1 MADTDILTSFFI
13 IFSGAAVI
21 ATAALYTR
29 QPMLVAY
36 IALGAMLGPFGLGF
50 LNDTTLLANIAETG
64 IIFLLFLVGLDLP
77 TQKLKNM
84 LGESLLTALGTTVV
98 FFTAGAGIM
107 LGFGYSATEAAIVGI
122 GVTFSSTILGIKL
135 LPTTVLHHRHVGEI
149 VISLLLVQ
157 DLLAIIAILLIGY
170 LGAGPSQSNQELM
183 MLALGLPALIAG
195 ALVVVRLAI
204 LPLLAKFDA
213 FHEYIFLLAIGW
225 CLTIAFAAHSLGLS
239 FEIGGFIAGVSLA
252 TSPIAQYI
260 ANHLRP
266 LRDFFLVLFFFTVG
280 ASIDLGL
287 LGSLWMPITALAL
300 VVLLIK
306 PWTFQR
312 LLQAQGESPHT
323 AQEVGWRLG
332 QASEFSLLV
341 SYMALSAGLLGTAGA
356 TILQTATVAT
366 LLVNSYW
373 VVSRY
378 PNPIAADPALRRD

>member
-36 IALGAMLGPFGLGF
+36 IALGALLGPFGLGF

-84 LGESLLTALGTTVV
+84 LGESLLTALGTTAV
-98 FFTAGAGIM
+98 FFTAGAGVM

-204 LPLLAKFDA
+204 LPLLARFDA

-225 CLTIAFAAHSLGLS
+225 CLSIAFAAHSLGLS

-252 TSPIAQYI
+252 TSPIAQYV

-300 VVLLIK
+300 VVLLVK

-323 AQEVGWRLG
+323 AKEVGLRLG

>member
-1 MADTDILTSFFI
+1 MADTNILTSFFI

-36 IALGAMLGPFGLGF
+36 IALGAILGPFGLGF

-98 FFTAGAGIM
+98 FFTAGAGVM

-287 LGSLWMPITALAL
+287 LGSLWVPITALAL

>member
-1 MADTDILTSFFI
+1 MADTDILTSFFL
-13 IFSGAAVI
+13 IFAGAAVV
-21 ATAALYTR
+21 ATAALFTR

-36 IALGAMLGPFGLGF
+36 IILGALLGPYGMGL
-50 LNDTTLLANIAETG
+50 LNDTTLLGNIAETG

-84 LGESLLTALGTTVV
+84 LGESLLTALGTTAM
-98 FFTAGAGIM
+98 FFSVGAGVM
-107 LGFGYSATEAAIVGI
+107 LGFGYSLTEAAIVGI

-170 LGAGPSQSNQELM
+170 LGAGPSDNHQELL
-183 MLALGLPALIAG
+183 MLVFGLPALIAT
-195 ALVVVRLAI
+195 ALFVVRFAI

-225 CLTIAFAAHSLGLS
+225 CLTIAFASHSLGLS

-260 ANHLRP
+260 ANHLKP

-280 ASIDLGL
+280 ASINLGL
-287 LGSLWMPITALAL
+287 LSTLWMPIIALAFVILL
-300 VVLLIK
+300 VK
-306 PWTFQR
+306 PWTFRR
-312 LLQAQGESPHT
+312 LLVAQGESSDS
-323 AQEVGWRLG
+323 AKEVGLRLG

-341 SYMALSAGLLGTAGA
+341 SYMALSAGLLSTAGA
-356 TILQTATVAT
+356 TILQTATVVT

-378 PNPIAADPALRRD
+378 PSPIAADPALRRD

>member
-1 MADTDILTSFFI
+1 MADPDILTSFFI

-98 FFTAGAGIM
+98 FFTAGAGVM

-204 LPLLAKFDA
+204 LPLLARFDA

>member
-98 FFTAGAGIM
+98 FFTAGAGVM

>member
-1 MADTDILTSFFI
+1 MADTNILSSFFL
-13 IFSGAAVI
+13 IFAGAAVV

-36 IALGAMLGPFGLGF
+36 IVLGALFGPFGFGL

-77 TQKLKNM
+77 TQKLMNM
-84 LGESLLTALGTTVV
+84 LGESLLTAIGTTAV
-98 FFTAGAGIM
+98 FFSVGAGVM
-107 LGFGYSATEAAIVGI
+107 LSFGYSPTEAAIVGI
-122 GVTFSSTILGIKL
+122 GMTFSSTILGIKL

-157 DLLAIIAILLIGY
+157 DLLAIIAILVIGY
-170 LGAGPSQSNQELM
+170 LGTGPNDSHQGL
-183 MLALGLPALIAG
+183 LLLVFGLPALIVS

-204 LPLLAKFDA
+204 LPLLSKFDA

-280 ASIDLGL
+280 ASINLGL
-287 LGSLWMPITALAL
+287 LSSLWMPIVALASVILL
-300 VVLLIK
+300 VK
-306 PWTFQR
+306 PWTFRR
-312 LLQAQGESPHT
+312 LLTAQGESLHS
-323 AQEVGWRLG
+323 AKEVGIRLG

-341 SYMALSAGLLGTAGA
+341 SYMALSAGLLSTAAA
-356 TILQTATVAT
+356 TILQTATVIT

-378 PNPIAADPALRRD
+378 PSPIAADPALRRD

>member
-1 MADTDILTSFFI
+1 MADTDILTSFFV

-84 LGESLLTALGTTVV
+84 LGESLLTALGTTLV
-98 FFTAGAGIM
+98 FFTAGAGVM

-122 GVTFSSTILGIKL
+122 GVTFSSTILGVKL

-373 VVSRY
+373 VVSLY

>member
-1 MADTDILTSFFI
+1 MADTDIHPSFFL
-13 IFSGAAVI
+13 IFSGAAVM

-29 QPMLVAY
+29 QPRLVAY
-36 IALGAMLGPFGLGF
+36 IVLGALLGPYGVGL

-77 TQKLKNM
+77 TQKLRNM
-84 LGESLLTALGTTVV
+84 LGESLLTALGTTAM
-98 FFTAGAGIM
+98 FFSVGAGVM
-107 LGFGYSATEAAIVGI
+107 LGFGYSLTEAAIVGI

-170 LGAGPSQSNQELM
+170 LGTGPSDNHQELL
-183 MLALGLPALIAG
+183 MLGIGLPALIAG
-195 ALVVVRLAI
+195 ALVFVRFAI

-225 CLTIAFAAHSLGLS
+225 CLTIAFASHGLGLS

-260 ANHLRP
+260 ANHLKP

-280 ASIDLGL
+280 ASINLGL
-287 LGSLWMPITALAL
+287 LSSLWMPIVALAFVIL
-300 VVLLIK
+300 HVK
-306 PWTFQR
+306 PWTFRQ
-312 LLQAQGESPHT
+312 LLQAQGESPDN
-323 AQEVGWRLG
+323 AREVGVRLG

-341 SYMALSAGLLGTAGA
+341 SYMALSAGLLSTAGA
-356 TILQTATVAT
+356 TILQTATVIT

-378 PNPIAADPALRRD
+378 PSPIAADPALRRD

>member
-287 LGSLWMPITALAL
+287 LGSLWVPITVLAL

>member
-1 MADTDILTSFFI
+1 MANTDILTSFFL
-13 IFSGAAVI
+13 IFAGAAVV

-36 IALGAMLGPFGLGF
+36 IILGALLGPFGVGL
-50 LNDTTLLANIAETG
+50 LNDTALLANIAETG

-84 LGESLLTALGTTVV
+84 LGESLLTALGTTMM
-98 FFTAGAGIM
+98 FFSAGAGVM
-107 LGFGYSATEAAIVGI
+107 LGFGYSLTEAAVVGI

-170 LGAGPSQSNQELM
+170 LGSGPSNSHQELL
-183 MLALGLPALIAG
+183 MLVFGLPALIAA
-195 ALVVVRLAI
+195 ALVFVRLAI

-225 CLTIAFAAHSLGLS
+225 CLTIAFASHSLGLS

-260 ANHLRP
+260 ANHLKP

-280 ASIDLGL
+280 ASINLGML
-287 LGSLWMPITALAL
+287 SSLWMPIIVLACVILL
-300 VVLLIK
+300 VK

-312 LLQAQGESPHT
+312 LLAAQGETPDS
-323 AQEVGWRLG
+323 AKEVGLRLG

-341 SYMALSAGLLGTAGA
+341 SYMALGAGLLSTAGA
-356 TILQTATVAT
+356 TILQTATVIT
-366 LLVNSYW
+366 LLVNSYG

-378 PNPIAADPALRRD
+378 PSPIAADPALRRD